1 MVVSL
6 ISGPRPTSLVVGGV
20 EQAACASSSSTCTLP
35 AMSAGFRSLQL
46 ADGDHV
52 GSVSYA
58 VPGRVTASYPR
69 AVVSGIETVVWLSG
83 SDLLVG
89 VASSSAVTFVS
100 SALASSVSSTGSGAY
115 VSASTQG
122 WRVSSIAPD
131 ELASAGVESVTGL
144 TGADRVEVSGSG
156 FAASHPPSCRFGAV
170 AVSSQWT
177 SAEQVWCSVPSSGS
191 DAVPFSMTQGV
202 QHQVSDAYTY
212 ASASSVRVLAASPA
226 RVSTS
231 GGATVSVY
239 GTGVSSESPVR
250 CSIGGAEYAGVF
262 LSSGWVECTL
272 GGGLAAGFTEVGLS
286 LIHISEPTRPY

>member
-1 MVVSL
+1 M
-6 ISGPRPTSLVVGGV
+6 VGGV
-20 EQAACASSSSTCTLP
+20 EQVACASSSSTCTLP
-35 AMSAGFRSLQL
+35 AMSGGFRSLQL

-52 GSVSYA
+52 GSVSYV

-144 TGADRVEVSGSG
+144 TGADRVE
-156 FAASHPPSCRFGAV
+156 
-170 AVSSQWT
+170 AVS
-177 SAEQVWCSVPSSGS
+177 
-191 DAVPFSMTQGV
+191 
-202 QHQVSDAYTY
+202 YTHLR
-212 ASASSVRVLAASPA
+212 AHE
-226 RVSTS
+226 T
-231 GGATVSVY
+231 
-239 GTGVSSESPVR
+239 
-250 CSIGGAEYAGVF
+250 
-262 LSSGWVECTL
+262 
-272 GGGLAAGFTEVGLS
+272 
-286 LIHISEPTRPY
+286 